1 MSKSTG
7 IKQAVE
13 RLSTIHELIAS
24 QFAAGAQYSE
34 EQIKLFEEICN
45 RSAPKPR
52 EQSCFTYVRAF
63 YTQNKNAFL
72 KYLHDAGL
80 EALIFWTDAG
90 SIVHHFGVDKGIYLK
105 RHNGKFVAEKRLA
118 WGTKKVQTE
127 EPEIIQ
133 PEEKPSN
140 YFDRIFPEGVKASW
154 ADMVD
159 FEL

>member
-13 RLSTIHELIAS
+13 RLSTVHELIAS
-24 QFAAGAQYSE
+24 QFASGAQYTE
-34 EQIKLFEEICN
+34 EQIKLFEDICN

-63 YTQNKNAFL
+63 YTHNKNAFL
-72 KYLHDAGL
+72 KYLSEAGL

-118 WGTKKVQTE
+118 WGVKHVAPQNTPETKE
-127 EPEIIQ
+127 EFTYHFSSI
-133 PEEKPSN
+133 N
-140 YFDRIFPEGVKASW
+140 TAVGSW
-154 ADMVD
+154 ADIVD
-159 FEL
+159 EELS